1 MSIME
6 DEDLPKKHTNDI
18 NIIAIKAEST
28 ERAESIFQ
36 FSCDIEDMDAKFG
49 KSLSKEENDIRKFIL
64 TQSPVLG
71 RIPTIDIIK
80 KEFNQLPNEE
90 VIIILNKLDRLDAIH
105 LNSDNNIIDAA
116 YPFSDSKTSQMVTF
130 KGKGYK
136 SIYAMCAIDALG
148 VCFMFDC
155 DVTIVSKCYHCDERI
170 NIDIKD
176 NEIIL
181 LKPNNI
187 VVWCDM
193 EYSCCA
199 ATSLCKNI
207 NFFSSKFHF
216 IEWQKGKPTRKGHLL
231 QIQEAFYLGKLFFE
245 NRLDYR

>member
-1 MSIME
+1 MGN
-6 DEDLPKKHTNDI
+6 DNLPRKNNSDI
-18 NIIAIKAEST
+18 NINTIKPEST

-71 RIPTIDIIK
+71 RIPSIDEIK
-80 KEFNQLPNEE
+80 KEFNQFPNEK
-90 VIIILNKLDRLDAIH
+90 VITILNKLDRLDVIH
-105 LNSDNNIIDAA
+105 LNSDKKIINAA
-116 YPFSDSKTSQMVTF
+116 YPFSGSKTSQMVTL
-130 KGKGYK
+130 KGEEYK
-136 SIYAMCAIDALG
+136 KIYAMCAIDALG

-155 DVTIVSKCYHCDERI
+155 DVTIESKCYHCDERI

-216 IEWQKGKPTRKGHLL
+216 IEWQKGKPTRKGYLL
-231 QIQEAFYLGKLFFE
+231 LIKEAFYLGKLFFE
-245 NRLDYR
+245 NRLYNG